1 MHRLLPSAVA
11 RHPRPASRV
20 HPLSLP
26 LTAAALWLAAAVTLP
41 AQDTLRWNSTGSGEW
56 TDAVWYDTTASVQ
69 SVGNAGTDN
78 FTFLGNAAHGTVA
91 PAAMTIDNSV
101 SASSIT
107 FADGFNAANTT
118 TVASGRTD
126 GLATEAYLTGTTWA
140 INDQASSGTVTF
152 NTSAT
157 GTYGLYLGLNN
168 TGTITVA
175 SANASLV
182 LNTAL
187 TNYGTAG
194 GITKAG
200 AGSLTLSNS
209 NGYTGGTTVNAGTLI
224 VAGTTSSGLGL
235 GYGGTGS
242 GTVTVNSGGTLA
254 GTGTVYGATTV
265 NGGGT
270 LAPGTS
276 SSPTGILAVGNSAV
290 TSGLTLNGTLR
301 INLLGG
307 GTTAGVNNSELQV
320 AGTVQLGVTSSQL
333 AVNTLN
339 AAGLARGQKFF
350 LVLNDGVDPVV
361 GTFQNLAQGATVR
374 DNLGDS
380 FTISYLDNG
389 DGGTL
394 GNDVSLTVTG
404 VVPEPSTWALLGLG
418 AAATGVAVQRRRR
431 RV

>member
-1 MHRLLPSAVA
+1 MYRLLPSAVA
-11 RHPRPASRV
+11 HHPRPASRV
-20 HPLSLP
+20 RPLSLP
-26 LTAAALWLAAAVTLP
+26 LTAAAVLWLVAAVTLP
-41 AQDTLRWNSTGSGEW
+41 AQDTLQWNSMGSGEW
-56 TDAVWYDTTASVQ
+56 TDAVWYDTTVTPGTQVA
-69 SVGNAGTDN
+69 GNAGTAN
-78 FTFLGNAAHGTVA
+78 FTFLGTTTHGTAA
-91 PAAMTIDNSV
+91 PTAMTINNTV

-107 FADGFNAANTT
+107 IADGFNATNTT
-118 TVASGRTD
+118 TIASGRTD
-126 GLATEAYLTGTTWA
+126 GLATEADLTGTTWA
-140 INDQASSGTVTF
+140 VNDQASGGTVTF

-175 SANASLV
+175 NANASLV

-200 AGSLTLSNS
+200 AGSLTLGNS

-224 VAGTTSSGLGL
+224 VTGTTSSGLGL

-242 GTVTVNSGGTLA
+242 GAVMVNSGGTLA

-270 LAPGTS
+270 LVPGTS
-276 SSPTGILAVGNSAV
+276 ANPVGILAVGNSAV
-290 TSGLTLNGTLR
+290 TSSLTLNGTLR

-320 AGTVQLGVTSSQL
+320 TGTVQLGVTSGQL

-339 AAGLARGQKFF
+339 AAGLTLNQK
-350 LVLNDGVDPVV
+350 
-361 GTFQNLAQGATVR
+361 
-374 DNLGDS
+374 
-380 FTISYLDNG
+380 
-389 DGGTL
+389 
-394 GNDVSLTVTG
+394 
-404 VVPEPSTWALLGLG
+404 
-418 AAATGVAVQRRRR
+418 
-431 RV
+431 